1 MRQIRITSRDNLGFK
16 ANKKETSDS
25 RLRFVL
31 GFFFLLS
38 LIIVGKL
45 IILMIF
51 QHSFYTALATG
62 SREVYKSLFPVR
74 GQVYMQDSRTGEEY
88 PLAMNR
94 DYFIVYADTRAIK
107 TDEEA
112 ENIAVKLAEVFNYD
126 EEKKMAVFL
135 QLNKRSDPYE
145 PIENK
150 VDETVVDK
158 LKELNLLGIAF
169 SRRSL
174 RYYPEGNLATHVIGF
189 LGKDSAGNDVGHYG
203 IEGYWQK
210 ELAGSGGFF
219 EGAESV
225 SGGRIPLAG
234 WNFKSAE
241 NGADILLTIDRTL
254 QFKACEHL
262 RQAMEEFGAVSA
274 SLVVMEPT
282 TGKIRAMCSL
292 PDFNP
297 NEYNQVDS
305 VDIYNNSSIFTP
317 YEPGSIFK
325 PVAMSGALNEG
336 LITPNTYFYDSGSVD
351 AGCTKPIQ
359 NAGGKA
365 YQDQTM
371 TGILENSIN
380 VGMVQVVNI
389 LGKKKFIQYVEGFGF
404 GIKTGIELDS
414 EASGT
419 IDSLSQNKGDKIDCY
434 TATASFGQ
442 GLTAT
447 PLQLV
452 SAFSAIANG
461 GTLLK
466 PYIVEELRYPDG
478 KIDRFYPKEIRKVVD
493 ARSAMLLSGMLV
505 NVIDRGQASAAKVA
519 GYYLAGKTGTA
530 QISGDGGYIEDTNHS
545 FVGFGPVDDP
555 KFALIIKFEKPRRQ
569 YSSSTAAPIFADIAK
584 FILEYYQVPPG
595 R

>member
-174 RYYPEGNLATHVIGF
+174 RYYPEGNLAAHVIGF

>member
-1 MRQIRITSRDNLGFK
+1 
-16 ANKKETSDS
+16 
-25 RLRFVL
+25 
-31 GFFFLLS
+31 
-38 LIIVGKL
+38 
-45 IILMIF
+45 MIF
-51 QHSFYTALATG
+51 QHSFYVALASG
-62 SREVYKSLFPVR
+62 SREVYKNLFPIR
-74 GQVYMQDSRTGEEY
+74 GQVYVQDSRNGEEY

-107 TDEEA
+107 TDDEA
-112 ENIAVKLAEVFNYD
+112 EAVAVKLAEVFNYD
-126 EEKKMAVFL
+126 EEKKIAVFL

-150 VDETVVDK
+150 VDETAVDK

-174 RYYPEGNLATHVIGF
+174 RYYPEDNLAAHVIGF
-189 LGKDSAGNDVGHYG
+189 LGKDNAGNDVGHYG

-219 EGAESV
+219 EGAESI

-254 QFKACEHL
+254 QFKACERL
-262 RQAMEEFGAVSA
+262 RWAMEEFGAVSA

-282 TGKIRAMCSL
+282 TGKIRAMCGF

-297 NEYNQVDS
+297 NEYNQVGSID
-305 VDIYNNSSIFTP
+305 VYNNSTIFTP

-336 LITPNTYFYDSGSVD
+336 LVTPNTYFYDSGSVD

-389 LGKKKFIQYVEGFGF
+389 LGKKKFIQYVEDFGF

-461 GTLLK
+461 GTLMK
-466 PYIVEELRYPDG
+466 PYIVEELRYSDG
-478 KIDRFYPKEIRKVVD
+478 KIDRFYPKEIRKVLD

-505 NVIDRGQASAAKVA
+505 NVIDKGQASAAKVV

-545 FVGFGPVDDP
+545 FAGFGPVDDP

>member
-174 RYYPEGNLATHVIGF
+174 RYYPEGNLAAHVIGF

-555 KFALIIKFEKPRRQ
+555 MFALIIKFEKPRRQ